1 MLAAPQSPLTPL
13 QVSMLGRRDSLEVA
27 RQRTPCGRDDQGQPT
42 LCSASKGT
50 PSAGCRDGADQP
62 VRKGPH
68 TAAPPAK
75 DAGKSKDALTPARHS
90 NAITTG
96 ATPPPSKSGLA
107 IRSLGL
113 SGSARRVRPGPAH
126 PIADR
131 SSPIALNRE
140 ASGLL
145 GMSAPKSTAPCTP
158 KSALR
163 APARR
168 VVSTEAAE
176 HEFLEATAE
185 AAGTKAAMAEA
196 AAVEAAAEEGS
207 LYPEVNPNSSRNPN
221 PGPSPSPDPDPELTL
236 TRREAC
242 SLRRS

>member
-1 MLAAPQSPLTPL
+1 MLVAPQSPLTPL

-242 SLRRS
+242 SPRRS

>member
-1 MLAAPQSPLTPL
+1 MLVAPQSPLTPL

-131 SSPIALNRE
+131 SSPIALNSA
-140 ASGLL
+140 ASCLL
-145 GMSAPKSTAPCTP
+145 GMGAAAAPKPTASAARQHPAAPCTP

-163 APARR
+163 GPARR
-168 VVSTEAAE
+168 VVTTEAAE
-176 HEFLEATAE
+176 HAFLEATAE
-185 AAGTKAAMAEA
+185 AAGS
-196 AAVEAAAEEGS
+196 EAAAE
-207 LYPEVNPNSSRNPN
+207 V
-221 PGPSPSPDPDPELTL
+221 DP
-236 TRREAC
+236 
-242 SLRRS
+242 

>member
-1 MLAAPQSPLTPL
+1 MLGAPQSPLTPL

-42 LCSASKGT
+42 LCSAS
-50 PSAGCRDGADQP
+50 QP
-62 VRKGPH
+62 VRKGQH
-68 TAAPPAK
+68 TDRTPAK
-75 DAGKSKDALTPARHS
+75 ENREAGKGKDALTPARHN
-90 NAITTG
+90 NAIATE

-140 ASGLL
+140 AIGLL

-168 VVSTEAAE
+168 VVATEAAE
-176 HEFLEATAE
+176 HEFLEA
-185 AAGTKAAMAEA
+185 
-196 AAVEAAAEEGS
+196 AAVEAATEEGGV
-207 LYPEVNPNSSRNPN
+207 YPEVSSN
-221 PGPSPSPDPDPELTL
+221 LT
-236 TRREAC
+236 
-242 SLRRS
+242 